1 MSLGYVLRRLGMF
14 DDASLRVMNKLA
26 FKVLLPALVFYNIY
40 KTDLGGLFNP
50 GIILFAAVTAFAI
63 FGLFTVVTVQI
74 EKDNR
79 KRGALIQGIGRS
91 NSIIFS
97 LPIVT
102 AIFGPEKAGMTA
114 LVVGTVVPIFNALS
128 VIVLSV
134 FRSKAIDYKELV
146 LDIIRNPLII
156 GSLSGLLALRFG
168 LILPSA
174 IDKAIGDL
182 SRAAT
187 PLAIIALGASFNFKS
202 VKDNSWRICYGVVS
216 KLIIIPGI
224 FVPLSILLGFTGPE
238 LVTLMIMY
246 AAPAAVSTYT
256 MAQQMDA
263 DDVLAGQLVVF
274 GSAFSVLTIFLWIYS
289 LRILGYV

>member
-1 MSLGYVLRRLGMF
+1 
-14 DDASLRVMNKLA
+14 
-26 FKVLLPALVFYNIY
+26 
-40 KTDLGGLFNP
+40 
-50 GIILFAAVTAFAI
+50 
-63 FGLFTVVTVQI
+63 VVTVQI